1 MGQQH
6 IYLAAYG
13 NGHDY
18 ERTRGCRHTEYGS
31 VSDEWYNDCKGD
43 SPGGDFAVG
52 QGSKRCPSCKTPI
65 YCVEACGDN
74 VRHTKTRAG
83 HPCKGATSIKGIP
96 INITNRGGG
105 GDVAGLRDQFPDS
118 DKPEKAPGAFDCT
131 FNIDAQVLKEW
142 SDDMTRELSRGCG
155 KSAYEQA
162 LFGVGGTCESDTT
175 DDAFCAQAENLAKI
189 VDRNGDTCFDK
200 LTKQTNDGVAAQ
212 LGRTF
217 CENNPTHEKCTCINL
232 AKNYNGKGYIG
243 YCEAH
248 PDHAGCE
255 EINQE
260 LMKYKLAGIT
270 KSLHSTIGPAT
281 CLMPNACTDDQY
293 LPINGKIETCQNQL
307 GICEQVVKFE
317 EGADVFAMGDIYKS
331 QNCEIEFNGQ
341 SFNQAIRNV
350 CQEDENGACT
360 QGAPLR
366 DTAPRLGDGT
376 AGDINP
382 PGDDDAFVF
391 DDETKKAT
399 ALGVGGVSIASA
411 FLCVF
416 ASMALFAAS

>member
-13 NGHDY
+13 NGYDY
-18 ERTRGCRHTEYGS
+18 EKTRGCHNTHDGGVY
-31 VSDEWYNDCKGD
+31 DAWYDHCE
-43 SPGGDFAVG
+43 GDFAVG
-52 QGSKRCPSCKTPI
+52 EQKPCSGCRTRIRCI
-65 YCVEACGDN
+65 QACGDN

-131 FNIDAQVLKEW
+131 FDIDAQVLKEW
-142 SDDMTRELSRGCG
+142 SDDPTRDLSRGCG

-162 LFGVGGTCESDTT
+162 LFGVDGTCESDTT

-200 LTKQTNDGVAAQ
+200 LQEKGKQATAAQ
-212 LGRTF
+212 QGRAF
-217 CENNPTHEKCTCINL
+217 CENKPEDEKCTCINL
-232 AKNYNGKGYIG
+232 AKNYNGGGYIE
-243 YCEAH
+243 YCKAH

-255 EINQE
+255 EINEE
-260 LMKYKLAGIT
+260 LLKYKLAGIT
-270 KSLHSTIGPAT
+270 ESLHSTIGPAT

-293 LPINGKIETCQNQL
+293 LPINGKIETCRNQIA
-307 GICEQVVKFE
+307 ICDQLVKFE
-317 EGADVFAMGDIYKS
+317 EGASVFAMGDIYKS

-350 CQEDENGACT
+350 CQEDESGACT

-391 DDETKKAT
+391 DNETKKAT

-411 FLCVF
+411 FLCMF

>member
-13 NGHDY
+13 NGYDY
-18 ERTRGCRHTEYGS
+18 EKTRGCHNTHDGGVY
-31 VSDEWYNDCKGD
+31 DAWYDHCE
-43 SPGGDFAVG
+43 GDFAVG
-52 QGSKRCPSCKTPI
+52 EQKPCSGCRTRIRCI
-65 YCVEACGDN
+65 QACGDN

-96 INITNRGGG
+96 INITNQV
-105 GDVAGLRDQFPDS
+105 DVAGLRDQFPG
-118 DKPEKAPGAFDCT
+118 APGAFDCT
-131 FNIDAQVLKEW
+131 FNINAQVLKEW
-142 SDDMTRELSRGCG
+142 SDDMRRDLSGGCG

-162 LFGVGGTCESDTT
+162 LFGVDGLTCESDTT

-200 LTKQTNDGVAAQ
+200 LQEKGKQATAAQ
-212 LGRTF
+212 QGRAF
-217 CENNPTHEKCTCINL
+217 CENKPEDEKCTCINL
-232 AKNYNGKGYIG
+232 AKNYNGGGYIE
-243 YCEAH
+243 YCKAH

-255 EINQE
+255 EINEE
-260 LMKYKLAGIT
+260 LLKYKLAGIT
-270 KSLHSTIGPAT
+270 ESLHSTIGPAT

-293 LPINGKIETCQNQL
+293 LPINGKIETCRNQIA
-307 GICEQVVKFE
+307 ICDQLVKFE
-317 EGADVFAMGDIYKS
+317 EGASVFAMGDIYKS

-350 CQEDENGACT
+350 CQEDESGACT

-382 PGDDDAFVF
+382 PGDDDALVF

>member
-18 ERTRGCRHTEYGS
+18 EKTRGCHNTHDGGVY
-31 VSDEWYNDCKGD
+31 DAWYDHCE
-43 SPGGDFAVG
+43 GDFAVG
-52 QGSKRCPSCKTPI
+52 SHKPGGINKRTRI
-65 YCVEACGDN
+65 HCVEACGDK
-74 VRHTKTRAG
+74 VRHTKTRDG

-96 INITNRGGG
+96 INISNST
-105 GDVAGLRDQFPDS
+105 DVAGLRDQFPG
-118 DKPEKAPGAFDCT
+118 APGAFDCT
-131 FNIDAQVLKEW
+131 FDIDAQVLKKW
-142 SDDMTRELSRGCG
+142 SDDITRDLSGGCG

-162 LFGVGGTCESDTT
+162 LFGVDGLTCESDTT

-189 VDRNGDTCFDK
+189 VDVKGIGGKTCFDK
-200 LTKQTNDGVAAQ
+200 LEDKVSDTVAAQ
-212 LGRTF
+212 QGRTF

-232 AKNYNGKGYIG
+232 AKNYNGGGYME

-248 PDHAGCE
+248 PDHAGCP
-255 EINQE
+255 EINEE
-260 LMKYKLAGIT
+260 LLKYKLAGIT
-270 KSLHSTIGPAT
+270 ESLHSTIGPAT

-293 LPINGKIETCQNQL
+293 LPINGKIETCRNQIA
-307 GICEQVVKFE
+307 ICDQLVDFP
-317 EGADVFAMGDIYKS
+317 EGASVFAMRDIIAK
-331 QNCEIEFNGQ
+331 QNCSI
-341 SFNQAIRNV
+341 SFESDIKTV
-350 CQEDENGACT
+350 CKANEDGICT
-360 QGAPLR
+360 QGAPIR
-366 DTAPRLGDGT
+366 DRGVTSTRLGDGQVST
-376 AGDINP
+376 GDINP
-382 PGDDDAFVF
+382 PGDDDALVF

>member
-18 ERTRGCRHTEYGS
+18 EKTRGCRHTEYGS

-96 INITNRGGG
+96 INITNRGEG
-105 GDVAGLRDQFPDS
+105 GDVAGLRDQFPG
-118 DKPEKAPGAFDCT
+118 APGAFDCT
-131 FNIDAQVLKEW
+131 FNINAQVLKEW
-142 SDDMTRELSRGCG
+142 SDDPTRELSRGCG

-200 LTKQTNDGVAAQ
+200 LQEKGKQATAAQ

-255 EINQE
+255 EINEE
-260 LMKYKLAGIT
+260 LLKYKLAGIT

-293 LPINGKIETCQNQL
+293 LPINGKIETCRNQIGICNQL
-307 GICEQVVKFE
+307 VKFE

-331 QNCEIEFNGQ
+331 QNCEIQFEQ

-350 CQEDENGACT
+350 CQEDESGACT
-360 QGAPLR
+360 QASPLR

>member
-6 IYLAAYG
+6 IYLAAWG

-18 ERTRGCRHTEYGS
+18 EKTRGCHHTEYGS
-31 VSDEWYNDCKGD
+31 VYDYWYKDCKGD
-43 SPGGDFAVG
+43 PNPTPGGDFAVG
-52 QGSKRCPSCKTPI
+52 QGSKPCPGCKTPI
-65 YCVEACGDN
+65 YCVKACGDK

-83 HPCKGATSIKGIP
+83 HPCKGAKSIKGIP
-96 INITNRGGG
+96 INITNRGQG
-105 GDVAGLRDQFPDS
+105 GDVAGLRDQFS
-118 DKPEKAPGAFDCT
+118 DAPGAFDCT
-131 FNIDAQVLKEW
+131 FDIDAQVLKEW
-142 SDDMTRELSRGCG
+142 SDDITRDLSGGCG

-162 LFGVGGTCESDTT
+162 LFGVDGLTCESDTT
-175 DDAFCAQAENLAKI
+175 DDAFCAQADNLAKI
-189 VDRNGDTCFDK
+189 VDRNGDTCYDK
-200 LTKQTNDGVAAQ
+200 LTKRTDDGVAAQ

-232 AKNYNGKGYIG
+232 AKNYNGRGYMG
-243 YCEAH
+243 YCEDH
-248 PDHAGCE
+248 PDHAGCP
-255 EINQE
+255 EIKQE
-260 LMKYKLAGIT
+260 LLKYELAGIT

-293 LPINGKIETCQNQL
+293 LPINGKIETCRNQI
-307 GICEQVVKFE
+307 GICTQLMNFE
-317 EGADVFAMGDIYKS
+317 EGTSVFAMGDIYKS
-331 QNCEIEFNGQ
+331 QNCEINLEK
-341 SFNQAIRNV
+341 SFDQAIRNV
-350 CQEDENGACT
+350 CQEDESGACT

-366 DTAPRLGDGT
+366 DTAARSSDGQVS

-382 PGDDDAFVF
+382 PGDDGAIVF
-391 DDETKKAT
+391 DDDAKKAT